1 MKKYRA
7 FFVLFLIL
15 ILPILIYVFIKAFGT
30 QNYRPIETI
39 SEKIPN
45 PDGSLDSVFK
55 SVGEFALVSQHG
67 DTLRTDSLKGKI
79 WLANLFYGNCSDA
92 CDIHNAYIK
101 QMITKDFPNEPDV
114 RFVSFSV
121 DPAND
126 SVPALKAYAAK
137 VGVQDPRRYFLSG
150 NPSVLSKFLSEEFGF
165 EPNDEKSLTERGL
178 RDRTFRLVDWDGHLR
193 GSIYH
198 SEIES
203 EMVTMAQHMVFLLHE
218 LDDLRAGT
226 PSHE

>member
-15 ILPILIYVFIKAFGT
+15 IFPILIYVFIKAFGT

-55 SVGEFALVSQHG
+55 AVGDFSFASHRG
-67 DTLRTDSLKGKI
+67 DTLRMDSLKGKI
-79 WLANLFYGNCSDA
+79 WLANVFHGNCSDA
-92 CDIHNAYIK
+92 CDIENAYIK
-101 QMITKDFPNEPDV
+101 QLLTKDFPTDPDI
-114 RFVSFSV
+114 RIISFSV

-126 SVPALKAYAAK
+126 SVPVLKAYAEKLEA
-137 VGVQDPRRYFLSG
+137 DRRWYFLTG
-150 NPSVLSKFLSEEFGF
+150 NPAVLSKFLIEELKFLPTDPKALSEKG
-165 EPNDEKSLTERGL
+165 LT
-178 RDRTFRLVDWDGHLR
+178 DRTFRVVDWDGHLR

-198 SEIES
+198 SAAEN
-203 EMVTMAQHMVFLLHE
+203 EMVTMAQHMVFLQKE
-218 LDDLRAGT
+218 LADMRSGAHS
-226 PSHE
+226 PQ